1 MKTTLYSSLFVAF
14 LLLSFG
20 PVASAQP
27 LTKEQLQKMYKEYL
41 ANEGFKPE
49 VDADGDVIFKFEGT
63 SYYISVDAEDQE
75 FFRIMSTEV
84 ISVKTPEERWKA
96 EVACV
101 HATSKTKVAKAFI
114 SNDKVRFSLEVFVA
128 KPQDFNGI
136 FTRGMSALQAVRKN
150 FVEKLRE

>member
-1 MKTTLYSSLFVAF
+1 MRATLYSSLFAAF

-20 PVASAQP
+20 LSVSAQT

-84 ISVKTPEERWKA
+84 ISVKTPEERWKS

-101 HATSKTKVAKAFI
+101 YATSKTKVAKAFI
-114 SNDKVRFSLEVFVA
+114 SSDKVRFSLELFVA
-128 KPQDFNGI
+128 KPQDFKGVFI
-136 FTRGMSALQAVRKN
+136 RGMSALQAVRKN
-150 FVEKLRE
+150 FVEKLRG